1 MNDVIDFRFRPVGA
15 RSWNRETTFHYLD
28 RMGLQPTPSFE
39 AQSLDLMFQEMD
51 EAGIAVGVIGV
62 PGPTDIR
69 GLDPMGGEAV
79 SDLIDEYPGRFVAF
93 GSVEPSDVEAAA
105 SSIREMGQAGVKGV
119 TIDPSTAQIHRQ
131 FHDRA
136 LYPLYEEAAEHAML
150 VTTTQSCLLGP
161 YMEDC
166 RPEYVDRVA
175 TDFPNLQ
182 IVIQHGGWPYVHE
195 AIGVLYKQPNVFMV
209 PGQYVHYG
217 FPGSAEYVEDL
228 MFEEM
233 DEAGIA
239 VGVIGVPGPTDI
251 RGLDP
256 MGGEAVSDLID
267 EYPGRFVAFGSVEP
281 SDVEAAASSIREM
294 GQAGVK
300 GVTIDPSTAQIHRQ
314 FHDRALYPLYEEAAE
329 HAMLVTTTQSCLLG
343 PYMEDCRPEYVDRV
357 ATDFPNLQ
365 IVIQHG
371 GWPYVH
377 EAIGVLYKQP
387 NVFMVPGQYVHY
399 GFPGSA
405 EYVEA
410 LRRQCSE
417 QIIFGSVYP
426 NCGSLAELRTIISSW
441 ELPEEIERRYLREN
455 AASLLDL

>member
-79 SDLIDEYPGRFVAF
+79 SGLIDEYPDRFVAF
-93 GSVEPSDVEAAA
+93 GSVEPSDVEAAT
-105 SSIREMGQAGVKGV
+105 SSIREMGRAGVKGV

-136 LYPLYEEAAEHAML
+136 LYPLYEEAAQHAML

-217 FPGSAEYVEDL
+217 FPGS
-228 MFEEM
+228 
-233 DEAGIA
+233 
-239 VGVIGVPGPTDI
+239 T
-251 RGLDP
+251 
-256 MGGEAVSDLID
+256 
-267 EYPGRFVAFGSVEP
+267 
-281 SDVEAAASSIREM
+281 
-294 GQAGVK
+294 
-300 GVTIDPSTAQIHRQ
+300 
-314 FHDRALYPLYEEAAE
+314 
-329 HAMLVTTTQSCLLG
+329 
-343 PYMEDCRPEYVDRV
+343 
-357 ATDFPNLQ
+357 
-365 IVIQHG
+365 
-371 GWPYVH
+371 
-377 EAIGVLYKQP
+377 
-387 NVFMVPGQYVHY
+387 
-399 GFPGSA
+399 

-410 LRRQCSE
+410 LRRQCSD

-426 NCGSLAELRTIISSW
+426 NCGSLAELRSIISAW
-441 ELPEEIERRYLREN
+441 ELPEEVERRYLREN
-455 AASLLDL
+455 AA